1 MMSDKKVC
9 NKAPLLI
16 FLFFLFLESCSII
29 RPGIRGIELT
39 EYDLEIA
46 RHKGIELKDLK
57 KMKTV
62 QLYKLDEREIDKYV
76 AYLHE
81 VEPNLRKRIQRIA
94 HKFLGQPYQI
104 YLLGEFPFEI
114 YDPQPLYSIRKS
126 DCVVFCE
133 HVYAMALSHDWRSF
147 MALLQRIRYKDGEI
161 GLLTRNHYTVYDWD
175 RNNSWL
181 VEDITEELTEL
192 EVVKDTMIID
202 KAKFFKKWGVGQDIP
217 VDTLEWSYIPYEL
230 LPEVVNKLKTGD
242 FVNIVRGDT
251 SGKWVGH
258 VGLISIGDHSG
269 IGNDRTVNFIHS
281 TYPEVKEQPIMDLY
295 RNADRYN
302 KRRQEYNK
310 KIEKRNKRI
319 EEYNAK
325 LSRSKFLRLFRKE
338 KPLLPMKYYF
348 LGFKFLRLRENP
360 MEELIKMDGSK
371 APGIII
377 SPDM

>member
-1 MMSDKKVC
+1 MMSDKKIC
-9 NKAPLLI
+9 NKVPFLI
-16 FLFFLFLESCSII
+16 FLCFLVLESCSII

-46 RHKGIELKDLK
+46 RYKGIELKDLK
-57 KMKTV
+57 RMKTV
-62 QLYKLDEREIDKYV
+62 QLYKFNEEEIDKYLS
-76 AYLHE
+76 YFCE
-81 VEPNLRKRIQRIA
+81 VGPNLNKRVQHIA
-94 HKFLGQPYQI
+94 HKFLGQPYKI

-114 YDPQPLYSIRKS
+114 YDYQPLYSIKKS

-147 MALLQRIRYKDGEI
+147 MALLQRIRYKNGEI

-181 VEDITEELTEL
+181 VEDITEKLSEGKA
-192 EVVKDTMIID
+192 VKDTMIMD
-202 KAKFFKKWGVGQDIP
+202 KAKFFKKWGFGQDIP

-230 LPEVVNKLKTGD
+230 LPEVVGKLQTGD

-258 VGLISIGDHSG
+258 VGLISIS
-269 IGNDRTVNFIHS
+269 NDGTINFIHS

-295 RNADRYN
+295 HDADKYN
-302 KRRQEYNK
+302 KQRQEYNR

-325 LSRSKFLRLFRKE
+325 LSRTKSLQLFRKE
-338 KPLLPMKYYF
+338 KQLLSMKPYF
-348 LGFKFLRLRENP
+348 LGFKFLRLRQDP
-360 MEELIKMDGSK
+360 MEELIKIDGSE
-371 APGIII
+371 APRVII

>member
-1 MMSDKKVC
+1 MMSDKNIC
-9 NKAPLLI
+9 NKVPFLI
-16 FLFFLFLESCSII
+16 FLCFLVLESCSII
-29 RPGIRGIELT
+29 RSGIRGIELT

-46 RHKGIELKDLK
+46 RYKGIELKDLK
-57 KMKTV
+57 RMKTV
-62 QLYKLDEREIDKYV
+62 QLYKFNEEEIDKYLS
-76 AYLHE
+76 YFCE
-81 VEPNLRKRIQRIA
+81 VEPNLHKRIQHIA
-94 HKFLGQPYQI
+94 RKFLGQPYKI

-114 YDPQPLYSIRKS
+114 YDYQPLYSIKKS

-147 MALLQRIRYKDGEI
+147 MALLQRIRYKNGEI

-181 VEDITEELTEL
+181 VKDITEKLTE
-192 EVVKDTMIID
+192 VKAVKDTMIMD

-230 LPEVVNKLKTGD
+230 LPEVVSKLQTGD

-258 VGLISIGDHSG
+258 VGLISIS
-269 IGNDRTVNFIHS
+269 NDGTINFIHS

-295 RNADRYN
+295 RDADKCN
-302 KRRQEYNK
+302 KQRQEYNK

-325 LSRSKFLRLFRKE
+325 LSRTKSLRLFRKE
-338 KPLLPMKYYF
+338 KQLFSMKPYF

-360 MEELIKMDGSK
+360 MEELIKIDGSE
-371 APGIII
+371 APRVII

>member
-1 MMSDKKVC
+1 MMSDKNIC
-9 NKAPLLI
+9 NKVPFLI
-16 FLFFLFLESCSII
+16 FLCFLVLKSCSIM

-57 KMKTV
+57 RMKTV
-62 QLYKLDEREIDKYV
+62 QLYKFNEKEIDKYLS
-76 AYLHE
+76 YFCE
-81 VEPNLRKRIQRIA
+81 VEPNLHKRVQHIA
-94 HKFLGQPYQI
+94 RKFLGQPYKI

-114 YDPQPLYSIRKS
+114 YDYQPLYSIKKS

-147 MALLQRIRYKDGEI
+147 MALLQRIRYKNGEI
-161 GLLTRNHYTVYDWD
+161 GLLTRNHYTVYDWN
-175 RNNSWL
+175 RNNSCL
-181 VEDITEELTEL
+181 VEDITEKLAKKK
-192 EVVKDTMIID
+192 VVKDTMIID
-202 KAKFFKKWGVGQDIP
+202 KAKFFKKWGVVQDIP
-217 VDTLEWSYIPYEL
+217 VDTLVWSYIPYEL
-230 LPEVVNKLKTGD
+230 LPEVVGKLQTGD

-258 VGLISIGDHSG
+258 VSLISIS
-269 IGNDRTVNFIHS
+269 NDGTINFIPS

-295 RNADRYN
+295 HDADKYN
-302 KRRQEYNK
+302 KQRQEYNR

-325 LSRSKFLRLFRKE
+325 LSRSKSLRLFRKE
-338 KPLLPMKYYF
+338 KQLLSMKPYF

-360 MEELIKMDGSK
+360 MEELIKIDGSE
-371 APGIII
+371 APRVII